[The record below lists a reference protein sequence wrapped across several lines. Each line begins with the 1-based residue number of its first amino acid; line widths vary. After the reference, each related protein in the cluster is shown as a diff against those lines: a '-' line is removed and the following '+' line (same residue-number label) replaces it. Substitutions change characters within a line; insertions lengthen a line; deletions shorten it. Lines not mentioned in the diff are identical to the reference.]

1 MATITQAERTLV
13 LKTPLGADVLLLLGF
28 SGTESLSRL
37 FAYQLDLA
45 SPDNAIAPEA
55 IVGKPVSWSINRFDQ
70 HPRYFA
76 GIVSRFVAGP
86 LNRRKLR
93 TYRAEVVPWPW
104 LLTRTTD
111 CRIFQ
116 NLTTPEII
124 STIFRDFGF
133 NDYALE
139 LKGSFPKREYCVQYR
154 ETAFNFI
161 SRLMEHEGIFYF
173 FRHEDGKHTM
183 VLANAAS
190 SYAKCPESPVEY
202 SPGSL
207 APNHVQSWEHQYEFR
222 SGKWSR
228 TDYNFET
235 PSTSL
240 LTTSSTVIDLP
251 DAPKYEI
258 FDYPGEYFLKG
269 DGDPVTKVR
278 IEEEEAGYDVV
289 NAASQCCTFTPCGKF
304 TLTEHE
310 VAAENGDYM
319 ITSIR
324 HSASE
329 ASYGSTANGATYSNV
344 FTCIPASV
352 IY

>member
-1 MATITQAERTLV
+1 MATITQAERTLA
-13 LKTPLGADVLLLLGF
+13 LKTPLGQDVLLLLGF

-37 FAYQLDLA
+37 FGYQLDLE
-45 SPDNAIAPEA
+45 SSDDAIAAKE
-55 IVGKPVSWSINRFDQ
+55 IVGKPVSWSISRFDQ
-70 HPRYFA
+70 EPRYFA

-116 NLTTPEII
+116 NLSTPDII
-124 STIFRDFGF
+124 TTIFKDFGF

-183 VLANAAS
+183 VLANATS
-190 SYAKCPESPVEY
+190 SYADVPESPVEY

-207 APNHVQSWEHQYEFR
+207 APQPRPHA
-222 SGKWSR
+222 G
-228 TDYNFET
+228 
-235 PSTSL
+235 STITSSARGNGPGPT
-240 LTTSSTVIDLP
+240 TTSRRP
-251 DAPKYEI
+251 AP
-258 FDYPGEYFLKG
+258 
-269 DGDPVTKVR
+269 
-278 IEEEEAGYDVV
+278 
-289 NAASQCCTFTPCGKF
+289 
-304 TLTEHE
+304 
-310 VAAENGDYM
+310 
-319 ITSIR
+319 
-324 HSASE
+324 
-329 ASYGSTANGATYSNV
+329 
-344 FTCIPASV
+344 TC
-352 IY
+352 